1 MRSSTRTSRAA
12 ATRTLAAL
20 TLAAQ
25 LSLCALPA
33 SGQVSLFKDEEARE
47 KLAEIE
53 GKVELVQ
60 GNLRRLAA
68 EAAELNNEKQEL
80 LRLIRQLSGLVE
92 EANLIANRHDARIDE
107 IGGYIETEGE
117 ALGRRI
123 DEGFDRVAGA
133 MVSND
138 AKLYDRGVRSHHD
151 LDYDAAERD
160 LRELLLRY
168 PASRFAHA
176 ATYRLGLLLHERGS
190 LAESQETLTGLLA
203 SHPDSPRVPDALL
216 LLAQMASERGDE
228 AVADG
233 LRRRLLD
240 NHPASSAADRLR
252 SEAPAGT

>member
-12 ATRTLAAL
+12 PTRTLAAL
-20 TLAAQ
+20 ALAAQ
-25 LSLCALPA
+25 LSVCALPA

-117 ALGRRI
+117 ELGRRI
-123 DEGFDRVAGA
+123 DEGFERVAGA

-138 AKLYDRGVRSHHD
+138 AKLYDRGVRSHHL
-151 LDYDAAERD
+151 LDYTAAERD

-176 ATYRLGLLLHERGS
+176 ATYRLGLVLHETGS
-190 LAESQETLTGLLA
+190 RAEAQETLIGLLA
-203 SHPDSPRVPDALL
+203 AHPDSPRVPDALL
-216 LLAQMASERGDE
+216 LLSRIADEQGDG
-228 AVADG
+228 AVAEG
-233 LRRRLLD
+233 LRRRLLES
-240 NHPASSAADRLR
+240 HPASAAADRLR
-252 SEAPAGT
+252 SEAPSGT